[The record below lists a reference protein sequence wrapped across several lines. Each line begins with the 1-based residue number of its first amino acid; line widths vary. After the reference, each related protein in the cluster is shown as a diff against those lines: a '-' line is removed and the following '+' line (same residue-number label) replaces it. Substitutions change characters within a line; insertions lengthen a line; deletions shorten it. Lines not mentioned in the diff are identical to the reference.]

1 MTYYET
7 AEDVIITRAR
17 AVQELRRH
25 GITDTTE
32 FDSDMGICAE
42 YNAQAVL
49 QWLGY

>member
-17 AVQELRRH
+17 AVQELLRH

-32 FDSDMGICAE
+32 FDADMGIYPE
-42 YNAQAVL
+42 YNAQDVL

>member
-1 MTYYET
+1 MTYYES
-7 AEDVIITRAR
+7 ADVIITRVR

-32 FDSDMGICAE
+32 FDADMGIRSE
-42 YNAQAVL
+42 YNAQDVL

>member
-25 GITDTTE
+25 GVTDTTE
-32 FDSDMGICAE
+32 FDADMGIYPE
-42 YNAQAVL
+42 YNAQDVL

>member
-1 MTYYET
+1 MTYYES
-7 AEDVIITRAR
+7 ADVIITRAR

-32 FDSDMGICAE
+32 FDADMGICPE
-42 YNAQAVL
+42 YNAQDVL